1 LETLR
6 NTVQQ
11 DNECEVAFILIA
23 YAPWHEP
30 SSILGFCFCRRTWC
44 NHLLL
49 DFAAAH
55 PNAITPAGGHIK
67 GVGSAMIYSLVALA
81 RELGITTVW
90 GEATQN
96 SVGFYRH
103 VLGLPNILDS
113 FFIEDQVFEN
123 CLYEF
128 GLVKTN
134 WFLFGKDD
142 NLIMVRREITWEELL
157 ELEAKYPFSAG
168 ALPARPVRP
177 TPRGRKQSAATR
189 TSRRKRS

>member
-55 PNAITPAGGHIK
+55 PDAITPAGGFIN
-67 GVGSAMIYSLVALA
+67 GVGSAMLYSLVALA
-81 RELGITTVW
+81 DQLGIKKVW
-90 GEATQN
+90 GEATRN
-96 SVGFYRH
+96 SVGFYRY
-103 VLGLPNILDS
+103 VLKQDDILDS
-113 FFIEDQVFEN
+113 FFIEGNEFEKCLSRYIQV
-123 CLYEF
+123 
-128 GLVKTN
+128 V
-134 WFLFGKDD
+134 
-142 NLIMVRREITWEELL
+142 
-157 ELEAKYPFSAG
+157 AK
-168 ALPARPVRP
+168 R
-177 TPRGRKQSAATR
+177 
-189 TSRRKRS
+189 